1 MQNPKKFNKPNFMLK
16 SYNYFKA
23 VSKRVLGGFENV
35 DTTTYYDRAFICSRC
50 PSLTPERECNECG
63 CPIETKAAW
72 KTEKCPKDKW

>member
-1 MQNPKKFNKPNFMLK
+1 MKKANLMIK

-35 DTTTYYDRAFICSRC
+35 DTATYYDRVHTCSRC
-50 PSLTPERECNECG
+50 EYLEHEHKECSVCG

-72 KTEKCPKDKW
+72 KTEVCPIKKW